1 HPLPRREAADSP
13 GVRDAPL
20 ARAARGGRDG
30 PARAG
35 PLHRRQRRRP
45 PDAGALPEGHRRQEV
60 RGGRRR
66 DERPDPAVALRLL
79 SRDRAGRRDAL
90 RAGPRDRRR
99 RGPDLRVGRFPGE
112 GPRAGPGRAGRPA
125 RRDER
130 RRVWLRD
137 GLQLQH
143 ATAGRRS
150 ARGRQPVHDRA
161 PPGDVRGPGGGG
173 DTPMSQTFQGSFVAM
188 VTPFRNGQ
196 VDEAK
201 LRELVELHVA
211 NGTDG
216 LIPCGTNGE
225 SPSLNHDEHRRVVEI
240 VIEAAHGRIRVVAG
254 TGSNS
259 TTEAIDL
266 TKHAERAGAA
276 GALVVNPYY
285 NKPTQEG
292 LYRHFRAVAESVAI
306 PILVYNIQSRTAVN
320 VETDTLARLV
330 RDVRNIV
337 GVKEASGSLDQMS
350 QVIAACGPDFS
361 VLSGDDNVTLP
372 LLAIGGSGV
381 VSVIANIVP
390 RETADLVHAALDGDW
405 KRARDLHYRLFP
417 LARAAF
423 LETNPIPIKE
433 AMAMAG
439 MLEPE
444 FRLPMCRMSDANREK
459 LRAILK
465 SYALVK

>member
-1 HPLPRREAADSP
+1 
-13 GVRDAPL
+13 
-20 ARAARGGRDG
+20 
-30 PARAG
+30 
-35 PLHRRQRRRP
+35 
-45 PDAGALPEGHRRQEV
+45 
-60 RGGRRR
+60 
-66 DERPDPAVALRLL
+66 
-79 SRDRAGRRDAL
+79 
-90 RAGPRDRRR
+90 
-99 RGPDLRVGRFPGE
+99 
-112 GPRAGPGRAGRPA
+112 
-125 RRDER
+125 
-130 RRVWLRD
+130 
-137 GLQLQH
+137 
-143 ATAGRRS
+143 
-150 ARGRQPVHDRA
+150 
-161 PPGDVRGPGGGG
+161 
-173 DTPMSQTFQGSFVAM
+173 MSQTFQGSFVAM
-188 VTPFRNGQ
+188 VTPFRNGK

-201 LRELVELHVA
+201 LRELVEFHVT

-216 LIPCGTNGE
+216 LIPCGTTGE
-225 SPSLNHDEHRRVVEI
+225 SPTLSHDEHHRVVEL
-240 VIEAAHGRIRVVAG
+240 VIEAARGRIRVVAG
-254 TGSNS
+254 TGSYS
-259 TTEAIDL
+259 TSDAIEM

-306 PILVYNIQSRTAVN
+306 PILVYNIQGRTAIN
-320 VETDTLARLV
+320 VETDTMARLAR
-330 RDVRNIV
+330 DVKNIV

-361 VLSGDDNVTLP
+361 VLSGDDNITLP

-405 KRARDLHYRLFP
+405 KRARDLHFRLFP

-444 FRLPMCRMSDANREK
+444 FRLPMCRMSDTNREK

-465 SYALVK
+465 PYGLIK

>member
-1 HPLPRREAADSP
+1 
-13 GVRDAPL
+13 
-20 ARAARGGRDG
+20 
-30 PARAG
+30 
-35 PLHRRQRRRP
+35 
-45 PDAGALPEGHRRQEV
+45 
-60 RGGRRR
+60 
-66 DERPDPAVALRLL
+66 
-79 SRDRAGRRDAL
+79 
-90 RAGPRDRRR
+90 
-99 RGPDLRVGRFPGE
+99 
-112 GPRAGPGRAGRPA
+112 
-125 RRDER
+125 
-130 RRVWLRD
+130 
-137 GLQLQH
+137 
-143 ATAGRRS
+143 
-150 ARGRQPVHDRA
+150 
-161 PPGDVRGPGGGG
+161 
-173 DTPMSQTFQGSFVAM
+173 MSQTFQGSFVAM
-188 VTPFRNGQ
+188 VTPFRNGK

-216 LIPCGTNGE
+216 LIPCGTTGE

-240 VIEAAHGRIRVVAG
+240 VVEAARGRIRVVAG

-259 TTEAIDL
+259 TAEAIDL

-320 VETDTLARLV
+320 VETDTMARLA

-361 VLSGDDNVTLP
+361 VLSGDDNITLP

-439 MLEPE
+439 MIEPE

-465 SYALVK
+465 LYSLVK

>member
-1 HPLPRREAADSP
+1 
-13 GVRDAPL
+13 
-20 ARAARGGRDG
+20 
-30 PARAG
+30 
-35 PLHRRQRRRP
+35 
-45 PDAGALPEGHRRQEV
+45 
-60 RGGRRR
+60 
-66 DERPDPAVALRLL
+66 
-79 SRDRAGRRDAL
+79 
-90 RAGPRDRRR
+90 
-99 RGPDLRVGRFPGE
+99 
-112 GPRAGPGRAGRPA
+112 
-125 RRDER
+125 
-130 RRVWLRD
+130 
-137 GLQLQH
+137 
-143 ATAGRRS
+143 
-150 ARGRQPVHDRA
+150 
-161 PPGDVRGPGGGG
+161 
-173 DTPMSQTFQGSFVAM
+173 MSQTFQGSFVAM
-188 VTPFRNGQ
+188 VTPFRNGK

-201 LRELVELHVA
+201 LRELVEFHVT

-216 LIPCGTNGE
+216 LIPCGTTGE
-225 SPSLNHDEHRRVVEI
+225 SPTLSHDEHHRVVEL
-240 VIEAAHGRIRVVAG
+240 VIEAARGRIRVVAG
-254 TGSNS
+254 TGSYS
-259 TTEAIDL
+259 TSDAIEM

-306 PILVYNIQSRTAVN
+306 PILVYNIQGRTAIN
-320 VETDTLARLV
+320 VETDTMARLAR
-330 RDVRNIV
+330 DVKNIV

-361 VLSGDDNVTLP
+361 VLSGDDNITLP

-405 KRARDLHYRLFP
+405 KRARDLHFRLFP

-465 SYALVK
+465 PYGLIK